1 MNRGTCNEYCFLTEL
16 SVLIMHSIDSPGK
29 KILTDYKNR
38 IAESDRFEN
47 DTNVSFFRRMLYNQV
62 LPDI

>member
-1 MNRGTCNEYCFLTEL
+1 
-16 SVLIMHSIDSPGK
+16 MHSIDSPGK